1 MNGRR
6 RRSIAPRAAPA
17 IIAPPAKRNG
27 RRRPAEAPARK
38 EKPVEQFPSAWP
50 DAPED
55 LKGIAR
61 TLSRGLP

>member
-1 MNGRR
+1 MG
-6 RRSIAPRAAPA
+6 RSIAPHAASA
-17 IIAPPAKRNG
+17 SFAASAAKRKK
-27 RRRPAEAPARK
+27 RRRPTEPPARQ
-38 EKPVEQFPSAWP
+38 EKPIVQFPSAWP

>member
-6 RRSIAPRAAPA
+6 RRSIAPRAASAVFARPE
-17 IIAPPAKRNG
+17 KRNG
-27 RRRPAEAPARK
+27 RRRPAEAPARQ
-38 EKPVEQFPSAWP
+38 EQPVEQLPSAWP
-50 DAPED
+50 NAPED